1 MINKKETVSDK
12 KRRKENDLF
21 DAAYDLFSTKG
32 INDTSIDDIVKKAG
46 VAKGTFYLYF
56 KDKFDIINRI
66 VLKKSFL
73 VLEEAIKKTKE
84 KDIDDFVESIIYFT
98 DYIIEYFKENK
109 ILLRI
114 INKNFS
120 WSVVRRAYENS
131 TDNEQMRNLI
141 ETFRQNMKESNH
153 DDKYV
158 EKTIFIIVDLI
169 GSVAYSSIISGEPD
183 SIDNMKPILFD
194 VIRKILDS

>member
-1 MINKKETVSDK
+1 MIKKKESMEEK
-12 KRRKENDLF
+12 KKRKENDLF

-56 KDKFDIINRI
+56 KDKFDIVNRI
-66 VLKKSFL
+66 VLKKSFV
-73 VLEEAIKKTKE
+73 VLEKAIKKTKE
-84 KDIDDFVESIIYFT
+84 ENIEDFIESIIYFT

-120 WSVVRRAYENS
+120 WSVVRRAYINS
-131 TDNEQMRNLI
+131 TDNEQMKNFI
-141 ETFRQNMKESNH
+141 GAFAKNMKMHNH

-158 EKTIFIIVDLI
+158 ENTIFIIVDLI
-169 GSVAYSSIISGEPD
+169 GSVAYSSIVFGEPD
-183 SIDNMKPILFD
+183 NIDNMKPMIFD